1 MPQSTPQA
9 AMLRG
14 EEKTMI
20 RELRWKLGI
29 APLQL
34 GVIQSRAQN
43 ALRRAR
49 AALKEALHRARG
61 GWTNVGA
68 PPPWYAEKLIAHYF
82 ALDPRRDTP
91 MRWPRCGATGRIEH
105 GEHRRCGCGLAMA
118 VSGNAL
124 KVWSAGV
131 PHYAT
136 ALDAEIGT
144 TTVTEIE
151 RERAKDCLH
160 PPARRGP
167 HAHRRGDASHSRN
180 PLDARPRTPRNGR
193 ERALPRLHETHR
205 QQHVALAQP
214 LALRMRGRHPLRG
227 LALAHLA
234 RPPRR
239 SRWGNTSVRAGIEGR
254 RHENNADYARR
265 RRANT
270 KGSDWEMV
278 ETDTHDPGRRR
289 LHHGERSVEHPSTG
303 RVGRMARAHVEH
315 EGSAARQRWNRRRG
329 TAGTPSRVAVLGGQ
343 RDPGR
348 QGRVADDRPSRRKT
362 R

>member
-68 PPPWYAEKLIAHYF
+68 PPLWYAEKLIAHHF

-91 MRWPRCGATGRIEH
+91 MRCPRCGATGHIEH

-136 ALDAEIGT
+136 ALDAETGT

-151 RERAKDCLH
+151 RERAKDCYTH
-160 PPARRGP
+160 PPAEARTHTDEEMHRTREIRSMHAPGHRATVESVHCPGYTRRIVNSTLP
-167 HAHRRGDASHSRN
+167 SLSRW
-180 PLDARPRTPRNGR
+180 LCACGEVIHCEVLRSRTW
-193 ERALPRLHETHR
+193 
-205 QQHVALAQP
+205 
-214 LALRMRGRHPLRG
+214 RGRP
-227 LALAHLA
+227 
-234 RPPRR
+234 
-239 SRWGNTSVRAGIEGR
+239 VDRAGE
-254 RHENNADYARR
+254 HQ
-265 RRANT
+265 RAC
-270 KGSDWEMV
+270 W
-278 ETDTHDPGRRR
+278 H
-289 LHHGERSVEHPSTG
+289 
-303 RVGRMARAHVEH
+303 
-315 EGSAARQRWNRRRG
+315 
-329 TAGTPSRVAVLGGQ
+329 
-343 RDPGR
+343 
-348 QGRVADDRPSRRKT
+348 
-362 R
+362 